1 MRARTK
7 QTLHYVG
14 CVRVLVPVAD
24 MPRAGGGSAYDAAS
38 GGGGE
43 NRLRE
48 KLIRFIEGGLELPPE
63 QAQEKANL

>member
-1 MRARTK
+1 
-7 QTLHYVG
+7 
-14 CVRVLVPVAD
+14 